1 MAVILNF
8 KIDIKFYRSIDQ
20 NQSNLTISHHE
31 IAKAND
37 YYRKQVPYST
47 KNPSREH
54 SKGANRCLYIFY
66 FFRSSA
72 THFVHESILFVR
84 VSGSAMSIL
93 TSG

>member
-1 MAVILNF
+1 MSVILNF
-8 KIDIKFYRSIDQ
+8 KIGIKFYRSIDQ

-54 SKGANRCLYIFY
+54 SKGANRVCISSTFSGLLRPILSMNQYCLSEYQEALCQ
-66 FFRSSA
+66 S
-72 THFVHESILFVR
+72 
-84 VSGSAMSIL
+84 
-93 TSG
+93 